1 MKRKIK
7 FINLISCF
15 VFALSLVCT
24 NSMFAYATE
33 LTETTPTNQEEISSV
48 SANSIDT
55 PKVTSENKE
64 EAIDLNNLFREDA
77 SIDSTEAMPNA
88 QEEIGEVIYIPETI
102 EEEKEIQETINEQ
115 QQKENVENEVS
126 QNEKPEL
133 NGFDA
138 SDIDNENGKQSDK
151 TNSNNG
157 MLVAGL
163 TIGTVLIGGIGF
175 TIYNVKKNKDN

>member
-33 LTETTPTNQEEISSV
+33 VPTTKNETSSISE
-48 SANSIDT
+48 NSINKPST
-55 PKVTSENKE
+55 TSESKE
-64 EAIDLNNLFREDA
+64 EVIDLNNLFREDA

-115 QQKENVENEVS
+115 QQEENVENEVL

-163 TIGTVLIGGIGF
+163 AIGTVLIGGIGF